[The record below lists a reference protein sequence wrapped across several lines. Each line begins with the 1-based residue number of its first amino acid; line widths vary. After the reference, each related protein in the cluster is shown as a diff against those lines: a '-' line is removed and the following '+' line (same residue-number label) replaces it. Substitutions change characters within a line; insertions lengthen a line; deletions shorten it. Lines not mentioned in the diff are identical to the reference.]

1 MKRVS
6 LLLYSGFFVAMLV
19 ALFFGYHLVVQGV
32 SMVEDSTDPANA
44 VYFMGYILVATV
56 VMLIVIKLYAG
67 HLLFTALEVM
77 LELLAAQLAAAL
89 FMPIEASFA
98 VGLAVAAL
106 RLLVPALKPFLLGFS
121 AVVVGALLGSSLDW
135 LPIIL
140 LAVLLSVYDFLA
152 VFKTKHMV
160 KIAESLQKRGTALA
174 ITVKS
179 GKDWVQLGTGDFV
192 IPAALLVSALKVSF
206 SAAFYAFCG
215 AMLGMT
221 ALVFLLERRK
231 GYWPA
236 LPPLVAGTLIGF
248 AVFALTLA
256 F

>member
-44 VYFMGYILVATV
+44 VYFMGYILAATV
-56 VMLIVIKLYAG
+56 IMLIVIKLYAG

-89 FMPIEASFA
+89 FMPIEASFV

-106 RLLVPALKPFLLGFS
+106 RLLVPALKPLLLGFS
-121 AVVVGALLGSSLDW
+121 SVVVGALLGSSLDW

-160 KIAESLQKRGTALA
+160 KLAKSLQKRGTALA

-206 SAAFYAFCG
+206 SAALFAFCG

-221 ALVFLLERRK
+221 ALVFLLEKRK

-248 AVFALTLA
+248 IVFALTLA

>member
-56 VMLIVIKLYAG
+56 AMLIIIKLYAG

-89 FMPIEASFA
+89 FLPLEASFG

-106 RLLVPALKPFLLGFS
+106 RLLVPALKPLLLCFS
-121 AVVVGALLGSSLDW
+121 SVVVGALLGSSLDW

-206 SAAFYAFCG
+206 SAAFFAFCG

-221 ALVFLLERRK
+221 ALVFLLEKRK

-248 AVFALTLA
+248 VVFALTLA